1 VTVLSFFLAFVGFAL
16 LVILHELGHFGAAK
30 AVGMRVEKFSLFFPP
45 TLWSKKVGETEYAIG
60 AIPAGGYVKISG
72 MNPDEDLPAE
82 VRDRAYHA
90 QPVWKRIVVI
100 AAGPAVNLVLAFV
113 LLFVFFWAI
122 GIPTPTRTVDQIQ
135 KGYPAAGV
143 LHPGD
148 RLVAVDGKDGAPGR
162 LSDLINAHGCPG
174 PKKQWKDGCRA
185 AEPVALTVVR
195 NGRERTFTLTPR
207 YDANAGPDEG
217 RMRVGF
223 GYKPGPRDAFPIGEA
238 LDISAN
244 EFWFITKSTLELPAR
259 LIDPVQRKQI
269 SGVVGSYETTRQ
281 VILVDVERVVQILA
295 IISLSLAIV
304 NLFPFLPLDGGHI
317 FWAIVEKV
325 RRKPVSLAVME
336 RAGVVGFMLV
346 ILIFL
351 IGLSNDIDRLSG
363 EGFQVR

>member
-1 VTVLSFFLAFVGFAL
+1 VTALSFVLAFVGFAM
-16 LVILHELGHFGAAK
+16 LVILHELGHFTAAK
-30 AVGMRVEKFSLFFPP
+30 VVGMRVEKFSLFFPP
-45 TLWSKKVGETEYAIG
+45 TVWSKKVGETEYAIG
-60 AIPAGGYVKISG
+60 SIPAGGYVKISG
-72 MNPDEDLPAE
+72 MNPDEDLPPE

-113 LLFVFFWAI
+113 LLFLFFATI
-122 GIPTPTRTVDQIQ
+122 GPDTVSRNVGTIE

-148 RLVAVDGKDGAPGR
+148 RLVAVDGQRGDPAK
-162 LSDLINAHGCPG
+162 LSNLIAGHKCAERP
-174 PKKQWKDGCRA
+174 PKAKCRA
-185 AEPVALTVVR
+185 AEPAQVTVVR
-195 NGRERTFTLTPR
+195 NGRERTFEITPI
-207 YDANAGPDEG
+207 YDPNAPGG
-217 RMRVGF
+217 ARMRVGF
-223 GYKPGPRDAFPIGEA
+223 GYAPGPRETLPPGEA
-238 LDISAN
+238 FTVTS
-244 EFWFITKSTLELPAR
+244 ERFWLITKQTASLPAR
-259 LIDPVQRKQI
+259 LIDSQQRKEL
-269 SGVVGSYETTRQ
+269 SGVVGSYEVTRQ
-281 VILVDVERVVQILA
+281 TILNQLGDVIGVLA

>member
-1 VTVLSFFLAFVGFAL
+1 MTTLSFFLAFVGFAL
-16 LVILHELGHFGAAK
+16 LVILHELGHFAAAK

-45 TLWSKKVGETEYAIG
+45 TLASKKVGETEYAIG
-60 AIPAGGYVKISG
+60 AIPAGGYVKITG
-72 MNPDEDLPAE
+72 MNPDEDLPEE

-113 LLFVFFWAI
+113 LLLAFYWAI
-122 GIPTPTRTVDQIQ
+122 GLPTATSNVDTIE
-135 KGYPAAGV
+135 KNYPAAAV
-143 LHPGD
+143 LEPGD
-148 RLVAVDGKDGAPGR
+148 RLVAVDGRRAAPGDM
-162 LSDLINAHGCPG
+162 SDLINSHGCPG
-174 PKKQWKDGCRA
+174 PRDEWKAGCRA
-185 AEPVALTVVR
+185 AEPVQLTIER
-195 NGRERTFTLTPR
+195 NGRERTFELTPKF
-207 YDANAGPDEG
+207 DPQAAEEG

-223 GYKPGPRDAFPIGEA
+223 GYEPGPREAFPFGEA
-238 LDISAN
+238 LDISATQ
-244 EFWFITKSTLELPAR
+244 FWFITKETVALPAR
-259 LIDPVQRKQI
+259 LIDPEDRKEI

-281 VILVDVERVVQILA
+281 VILIDVERVIFILA